1 MDVPGCS
8 SASRGREGDHDH
20 AGRNW
25 NRSEARVDAWI
36 ASSEEGDRVHRSTD
50 WNWRQVSVSWWLA
63 EYDIIYVLFLGVV
76 RVQRRSKGWIREKKL
91 EQTAE
96 SSNQTENREIQ
107 FVRE

>member
-1 MDVPGCS
+1 
-8 SASRGREGDHDH
+8 
-20 AGRNW
+20 
-25 NRSEARVDAWI
+25 
-36 ASSEEGDRVHRSTD
+36 
-50 WNWRQVSVSWWLA
+50 VSWWLA